1 MKQEFSLLEEP
12 WICVRLPDCSVRQ
25 VSIREALLHAQ
36 DFAGLAGETRTQDFA
51 VFRMLL
57 AIVYTVFT
65 RYDTDGQE
73 IHSEDITEDDM
84 LDLWEMVYT
93 SGKFPAAPFDA
104 YFARW
109 RERFWLFDEAHPFYQ
124 CTTVADRNMM
134 STGKMIGSLFES
146 ANKERLFSG
155 RREEGRLLDFAEAA
169 RWLLHLN
176 CFDDI
181 AAKHPTPKR
190 TYVGPFS
197 LIALEGKNFF
207 ETMML
212 NFVAVSDHQT
222 YLSRPVWEQ
231 DNNVMEYNRRI
242 PMPMDQAE
250 LLTIPSRRILLHRSD
265 DGNKVDGYML
275 SGGDYIEEK
284 DVYAEQETCW
294 IGRQEKK
301 KGPYSFR
308 PMEIRQEDTVK
319 KAWQEFGVIAV
330 ADNQDEADHGKRAP
344 GVIRWM
350 KFLLE
355 HRMIERDQ
363 MVQIS
368 MAAMVYNAKQTTCY
382 PVMDHVSDGLTFH
395 SQLIM
400 DAGYIWRKNVCEVI
414 NECDQAVGAVGN
426 LYKKVQYAAGRW
438 DKDDKVTLSG
448 EADIKV
454 RFYAE
459 IDRIFRE
466 WLRNLDVDKGEEYQ
480 DDLKKQLRGKAIQL
494 GMECLGQAGI
504 TAIFGAGASSA
515 KAMNE
520 YCGRINQLFGKKDK
534 KNEGKSGKSLP
545 VYKVETGKN
554 G

>member
-1 MKQEFSLLEEP
+1 
-12 WICVRLPDCSVRQ
+12 
-25 VSIREALLHAQ
+25 
-36 DFAGLAGETRTQDFA
+36 
-51 VFRMLL
+51 
-57 AIVYTVFT
+57 
-65 RYDTDGQE
+65 
-73 IHSEDITEDDM
+73 
-84 LDLWEMVYT
+84 
-93 SGKFPAAPFDA
+93 
-104 YFARW
+104 
-109 RERFWLFDEAHPFYQ
+109 
-124 CTTVADRNMM
+124 
-134 STGKMIGSLFES
+134 
-146 ANKERLFSG
+146 
-155 RREEGRLLDFAEAA
+155 
-169 RWLLHLN
+169 
-176 CFDDI
+176 
-181 AAKHPTPKR
+181 
-190 TYVGPFS
+190 
-197 LIALEGKNFF
+197 
-207 ETMML
+207 
-212 NFVAVSDHQT
+212 
-222 YLSRPVWEQ
+222 
-231 DNNVMEYNRRI
+231 
-242 PMPMDQAE
+242 
-250 LLTIPSRRILLHRSD
+250 
-265 DGNKVDGYML
+265 
-275 SGGDYIEEK
+275 
-284 DVYAEQETCW
+284 
-294 IGRQEKK
+294 
-301 KGPYSFR
+301 
-308 PMEIRQEDTVK
+308 MEIRQEDTVK

-545 VYKVETGKN
+545 VYEVETGKN

>member
-36 DFAGLAGETRTQDFA
+36 DFAGLAGEIRTQDFA

-197 LIALEGKNFF
+197 LIALEGKNFH
-207 ETMML
+207 L
-212 NFVAVSDHQT
+212 
-222 YLSRPVWEQ
+222 
-231 DNNVMEYNRRI
+231 
-242 PMPMDQAE
+242 
-250 LLTIPSRRILLHRSD
+250 
-265 DGNKVDGYML
+265 
-275 SGGDYIEEK
+275 
-284 DVYAEQETCW
+284 
-294 IGRQEKK
+294 
-301 KGPYSFR
+301 
-308 PMEIRQEDTVK
+308 
-319 KAWQEFGVIAV
+319 
-330 ADNQDEADHGKRAP
+330 
-344 GVIRWM
+344 
-350 KFLLE
+350 
-355 HRMIERDQ
+355 
-363 MVQIS
+363 
-368 MAAMVYNAKQTTCY
+368 
-382 PVMDHVSDGLTFH
+382 
-395 SQLIM
+395 
-400 DAGYIWRKNVCEVI
+400 
-414 NECDQAVGAVGN
+414 
-426 LYKKVQYAAGRW
+426 
-438 DKDDKVTLSG
+438 
-448 EADIKV
+448 
-454 RFYAE
+454 
-459 IDRIFRE
+459 
-466 WLRNLDVDKGEEYQ
+466 
-480 DDLKKQLRGKAIQL
+480 
-494 GMECLGQAGI
+494 
-504 TAIFGAGASSA
+504 
-515 KAMNE
+515 
-520 YCGRINQLFGKKDK
+520 CG
-534 KNEGKSGKSLP
+534 
-545 VYKVETGKN
+545 
-554 G
+554 